1 MHLNLAGSITILS
14 TLSLG
19 LIGCFGMDGGR
30 CSYDQD
36 SFLTQIESKSDV
48 NYILSTMDNKTNPP
62 PLTFMSS
69 FEVPISE
76 LNPNLLDSNYL
87 MTTVQYI
94 TSGTCTL
101 SHVISVERFT
111 IGKLRLQADDAFHSK
126 AASKVQEA
134 QECISNNPSRCS
146 GIELSQYSKDE
157 MDTLQSIDADT
168 FKGCSLDAIR
178 ENISQLKELSSNQY
192 FVGCAVIKSQDEELP
207 LYFEQSDKGLI
218 FRGVLF

>member
-1 MHLNLAGSITILS
+1 MHFNVADLITILG

-19 LIGCFGMDGGR
+19 LVGCFGMDGGG
-30 CSYDQD
+30 CNYDQN
-36 SFLTQIESKSDV
+36 SFLTQIESKSNV

-62 PLTFMSS
+62 PSSSMNS

-87 MTTVQYI
+87 ITTVQYT
-94 TSGTCTL
+94 TSGTCTP

-146 GIELSQYSKDE
+146 GIESFQYYKD
-157 MDTLQSIDADT
+157 DVDKIRSIDANTLKD
-168 FKGCSLDAIR
+168 CSLDAIR
-178 ENISQLKELSSNQY
+178 ENMARLEELSSNQY
-192 FVGCAVIKSQDEELP
+192 IVGCAVTKSKDKELP
-207 LYFEQSDKGLI
+207 LYFEQNNDTLLFK
-218 FRGVLF
+218 GVLF

>member
-1 MHLNLAGSITILS
+1 MQPNIAGFITTLS
-14 TLSLG
+14 ALSLG
-19 LIGCFGMDGGR
+19 LVGCFSMDGGP
-30 CSYDQD
+30 CSYDQG
-36 SFLTQIESKSDV
+36 SFLTKIESKSDV
-48 NYILSTMDNKTNPP
+48 NYTLSTMDNRTTPP
-62 PLTFMSS
+62 PSKFMSY

-87 MTTVQYI
+87 MTTVQCI
-94 TSGTCTL
+94 TSGTCTP

-111 IGKLRLQADDAFHSK
+111 IGKLRLQADDEFYSK

-134 QECISNNPSRCS
+134 QKCISNNSSQCS

-157 MDTLQSIDADT
+157 MDTVQNIEADT

-178 ENISQLKELSSNQY
+178 EYMPQLEELSLDEY
-192 FVGCAVIKSQDEELP
+192 TVGCAVAKIQNEELP
-207 LYFEQSDKGLI
+207 LYFEQNNDDLV

>member
-1 MHLNLAGSITILS
+1 MHLNLAGLITILN

-19 LIGCFGMDGGR
+19 LVGCFGMDGGQ

-36 SFLTQIESKSDV
+36 SFLTQIESKSDI
-48 NYILSTMDNKTNPP
+48 NYILSTMDSKTNPP

-76 LNPNLLDSNYL
+76 LNPDLLDSNYL

-94 TSGTCTL
+94 TSGTCTP
-101 SHVISVERFT
+101 SHVISIERFT
-111 IGKLRLQADDAFHSK
+111 IGKLRLQADDEFYSK

-134 QECISNNPSRCS
+134 QKCISNISSQCS

-157 MDTLQSIDADT
+157 MDTVQNIDADT

-178 ENISQLKELSSNQY
+178 EYMPQLEELSSNNY
-192 FVGCAVIKSQDEELP
+192 LVGCATTKSQDKELS
-207 LYFEQSDKGLI
+207 LYFEHSDEALI

>member
-69 FEVPISE
+69 E

-94 TSGTCTL
+94 TSGTCAP
-101 SHVISVERFT
+101 SHVISVEIFT

-134 QECISNNPSRCS
+134 QKFISNNPSRCS

-168 FKGCSLDAIR
+168 LKGCSLDAIR

-207 LYFEQSDKGLI
+207 LYFEQSDEGLI